1 MEKVESRICKREE
14 FIHHFYCDDCNKYLG
29 KTEEC
34 DDGWY
39 PDLGEFELK
48 FFVNSSWYE
57 INKNLCDECKEKF
70 LAKVEN
76 TLIELG
82 FEKQ

>member
-1 MEKVESRICKREE
+1 MEKLETRTCTREE
-14 FIHHFYCDDCNKYLG
+14 TTHHFYCDGCDEYLG
-29 KTEEC
+29 ETHEY

-48 FFVNSSWYE
+48 FFVNGNWYE
-57 INKNLCDECKEKF
+57 INKCFCDECKEKF
-70 LAKVEN
+70 LQKVEK
-76 TLIELG
+76 TLVELG